1 MRSIIHDSD
10 ECYICGRYATE
21 RHHVMH
27 GTANRRLADEDGLT
41 VMLCYVCHKNLHD
54 KGWYDRD
61 LQRLAQE
68 RWMEYY
74 NKSEDEFRSRYG
86 KSYLT

>member
-1 MRSIIHDSD
+1 MESIIHDSD
-10 ECYICGRYATE
+10 ECYICGRYATDT
-21 RHHVMH
+21 HHCLH
-27 GTANRRLADEDGLT
+27 GSMRRLADADGLT
-41 VMLCYVCHKNLHD
+41 VRLCRDCHRNLHD

-61 LQRLAQE
+61 LQKLAQE

-74 NKSEDEFRSRYG
+74 HLTEGDFRSRYG